1 MPVSGRKK
9 FPKGTISLGKPDFI
23 PVLLGSDVNVYGMAR
38 SFHEA
43 YGIPS
48 VAIGKARLNATSNSR
63 IVSVEVAEPN
73 LEDDAVF
80 CKTLIDF
87 AARYPK
93 DQTLLLVPCGDNYIK
108 LLVRN
113 QEALRP
119 YYRFECI
126 SEELLMR
133 LSIKESFYEVCTE
146 HGFAFPKTTTCS
158 YENYKSVEL
167 PFDFPVII
175 KPSNSV
181 AYWNCKFPH
190 KKKVFVAQNKA
201 EFDAILDAIY
211 GSSYKDHL
219 ILQEYIP
226 GDDAQMRVM
235 NCYCG
240 SDKKVK
246 LIALGHA
253 LLEEH
258 SPEGI
263 GSYAAIINTRDDALN
278 EQMKNFLEGI
288 GYVGFANF
296 DMKLDPRDGKYKLF
310 EMNLRQGRS
319 SFFVTAAGY
328 NLAKWLADDVIYHKE
343 QPLTV
348 ADRKV
353 LWSIIPKG
361 VIFRYV
367 ADESLKAEAKAL
379 IRAGKYCQSLYYKPD
394 MSAKRLVFWLKNQF
408 HYYQKYKRYFGNKG
422 LTD

>member
-1 MPVSGRKK
+1 MSK
-9 FPKGTISLGKPDFI
+9 TDFI

-48 VAIGKARLNATSNSR
+48 VAIGKGRLNATSNSR
-63 IVSVEVAEPN
+63 IVSVEVVEPN
-73 LEDDAVF
+73 LEDDEVF

-87 AARYPK
+87 AGRYPK
-93 DQTLLLVPCGDNYIK
+93 EQTLLLVPCGDNYIK

-113 QEALRP
+113 QDKLRP

-146 HGFAFPKTTTCS
+146 HGFAFPKTTACS
-158 YENYKSVEL
+158 YENYKTVEL

-190 KKKVFVAQNKA
+190 KKKVFVAQNKE
-201 EFDAILDAIY
+201 EFTAILNAIY

-226 GDDAQMRVM
+226 GDDSQMRVM

-246 LIALGHA
+246 LIALGQA

-263 GSYAAIINTRDDALN
+263 GSYAAIINTRDDALAQ
-278 EQMKNFLEGI
+278 QMKDFLEGI

-296 DMKLDPRDGKYKLF
+296 DMKLDPRDGTYKLF

-319 SFFVTAAGY
+319 SFFVTASGY
-328 NLAKWLADDVIYHKE
+328 NLAKWLVDDVIYHKE
-343 QPLTV
+343 QPLTI
-348 ADRKV
+348 ADNKV

-361 VIFRYV
+361 VISRYV
-367 ADESLKAEAKAL
+367 ADESLKTQAKAL
-379 IRAGKYCQSLYYKPD
+379 IREGKYCQSLYYKPD
-394 MSAKRLVFWLKNQF
+394 LSMKRRIGWLKNQF